1 MAESAVTKSGPK
13 LSPFEWS
20 MDWWSVL
27 LALLA
32 AALVKAGVLPHI
44 PW

>member
-1 MAESAVTKSGPK
+1 MKRIG
-13 LSPFEWS
+13 L
-20 MDWWSVL
+20 DWWSVV

>member
-1 MAESAVTKSGPK
+1 MAESSVTKSGSGMS
-13 LSPFEWS
+13 L
-20 MDWWSVL
+20 DWWSVV

>member
-1 MAESAVTKSGPK
+1 MKSGSRMS
-13 LSPFEWS
+13 L
-20 MDWWSVL
+20 DWWSVV

>member
-1 MAESAVTKSGPK
+1 MGRWK
-13 LSPFEWS
+13 LSL
-20 MDWWSVL
+20 DWWSVV

>member
-1 MAESAVTKSGPK
+1 MPESAVTKSGSRFS
-13 LSPFEWS
+13 L
-20 MDWWSVL
+20 DWWAVL